1 MYSFA
6 SLFLEH
12 AMGSHQRDRSLLYI
26 SPGTNYWG
34 LPLRIGAL
42 PEVTVIT
49 LRIGPHTTL
58 TINARAADDLAYAHD
73 SDAARGAAGVDV
85 VRS

>member
-1 MYSFA
+1 MFPWYRT
-6 SLFLEH
+6 
-12 AMGSHQRDRSLLYI
+12 GRSLLYI

-49 LRIGPHTTL
+49 LRPASAGEE
-58 TINARAADDLAYAHD
+58 D
-73 SDAARGAAGVDV
+73 SIRVTPV
-85 VRS
+85 